1 MLEDAFL
8 ADIAE
13 HPADDA
19 PRLIYADWLEE
30 QGRPERAEFIR
41 VQVRRAALPEDA
53 FEQRE
58 LSWTERDLVTEHA
71 AAWRAA
77 LPALPGVE
85 WGEFARGFV
94 TRARVQSAALF
105 LQHAA
110 TLFAAAPV
118 QWVRI
123 KDAITP
129 QDAAGLAAS
138 PHLARLTELNLG
150 HQALADFRAAQTLL
164 ASPYLAGLRS
174 LLLHNNA
181 HGDDI
186 FGPLAN
192 ARLPRLEELWLSGNG
207 ITELGVAELA
217 DRDVLGTLTVLD
229 LRDDS
234 LNDGSIRAL
243 SRWACAPTLR
253 TLYVVNNRLGPA
265 AATDLA
271 WRLPALV
278 RLYLNH
284 NAIGDEGAYALAASP
299 LQELREL
306 DVRYCDIRD
315 DAQLKLAG
323 SPLAS
328 RLTHLWLT
336 AGNPMNR
343 MATTLP
349 ELQRLLGP
357 RLQQ

>member
-110 TLFAAAPV
+110 ALFAAAPV

-129 QDAAGLAAS
+129 QDAVGLAAS
-138 PHLARLTELNLG
+138 PH
-150 HQALADFRAAQTLL
+150 
-164 ASPYLAGLRS
+164 LAGLRS